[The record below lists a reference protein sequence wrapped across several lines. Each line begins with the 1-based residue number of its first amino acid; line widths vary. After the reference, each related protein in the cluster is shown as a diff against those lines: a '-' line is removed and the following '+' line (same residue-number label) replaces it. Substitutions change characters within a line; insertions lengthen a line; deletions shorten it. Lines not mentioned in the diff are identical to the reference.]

1 MTKIETF
8 ADDEINEYL
17 SLLRMLTN
25 YLNEGK
31 EPPVDLM
38 KKVLSKERME
48 KFDDLTSLI
57 FLNDNSYFAC
67 SILFLLFPKFEP
79 IPK

>member
-38 KKVLSKERME
+38 EKVLSKERME
-48 KFDDLTSLI
+48 KFDDLTMG
-57 FLNDNSYFAC
+57 
-67 SILFLLFPKFEP
+67 
-79 IPK
+79 